1 MKEFF
6 INIINKYNFKS
17 EKIDNGQ
24 NLINASDAFDETK
37 RIIDD
42 ILYSEIKSYKSYIND
57 IYDTIGEKINK
68 KISDGL
74 FELSLDIRLFK
85 SDFEDQSISI
95 IRSKKI
101 INDVIVDKLSSKGY
115 KVLVYEN
122 DRKDMKVIINW
133 YLSEKS
139 TLQSKIK
146 I

>member
-24 NLINASDAFDETK
+24 NLITASDAFDETK